1 MGMEKEIHF
10 EMTDPDEGSL
20 KYEGAFSF
28 ENSREVFLDSFSDL
42 MK

>member
-20 KYEGAFSF
+20 EYERAFSF